1 MGFYFAL
8 YPLFSDWERMFV
20 CVLEKSLIDIFFLI
34 LTGCTCFLV
43 DNLRRPPSEGDYVLL
58 CIIRVFIFH
67 DLYFNPTH
75 RYYFNKTSVS
85 TEDLTVVALF
95 LYLN

>member
-58 CIIRVFIFH
+58 CIIRVFIF
-67 DLYFNPTH
+67 
-75 RYYFNKTSVS
+75 
-85 TEDLTVVALF
+85 
-95 LYLN
+95 

>member
-8 YPLFSDWERMFV
+8 YPLFSDWERIVV
-20 CVLEKSLIDIFFLI
+20 CVLEKSIIDIFFLI

-58 CIIRVFIFH
+58 CIIRVFIF
-67 DLYFNPTH
+67 
-75 RYYFNKTSVS
+75 
-85 TEDLTVVALF
+85 
-95 LYLN
+95 